1 MQNRYVGDLGDF
13 GKYGLLRALCSP
25 NRVDAGPALSLG
37 IAWYLIP
44 NESHNDDGRHIRYL
58 DAKCSEPSSRNRQQF
73 RECDP
78 PLYDALRAIIQA
90 NDRNVVSIR
99 ESGVLPADTV
109 YYEEKLNFD
118 GINGV
123 GSRERRAA
131 RRKQWVEQTLA
142 RMAGCDIV
150 FVDPDNGLEV
160 KARPY
165 HKRGPKHVFF
175 HELSQYT
182 QRDQSVVIYHH
193 IGRNGSAQEQI
204 RERLTQI
211 GERLGRA
218 AIALRYRRGT
228 ARAFFIVPAQRHK
241 EILGS
246 RVARFQESSW
256 KRHFKLIEPA
266 DGER

>member
-25 NRVDAGPALSLG
+25 NEADAGPVLSLG
-37 IAWYLIP
+37 VAWYLVP
-44 NESHNDDGRHIRYL
+44 DESHNDDGRHVRYL
-58 DAKCSEPSSRNRQQF
+58 DVERSEPSSRNRKQF

-78 PLYDALRAIIQA
+78 PLYDALRAIVRA
-90 NDRNVVSIR
+90 GARDVARIR
-99 ESGVLPADTV
+99 ESGVLPADAV
-109 YYEEKLNFD
+109 YYEEPLTFD

-123 GSRERRAA
+123 GFRERRAA

-142 RMAGCDIV
+142 RMAGCAVV

-160 KARPY
+160 EAKPH

-193 IGRNGSAQEQI
+193 IARNGTAQEQI

-211 GERLGRA
+211 GERLGSA

-241 EILGS
+241 DVLFCRAE
-246 RVARFQESSW
+246 RFLRSPSW
-256 KRHFKLIEPA
+256 ERHFKLVEPA
-266 DGER
+266 